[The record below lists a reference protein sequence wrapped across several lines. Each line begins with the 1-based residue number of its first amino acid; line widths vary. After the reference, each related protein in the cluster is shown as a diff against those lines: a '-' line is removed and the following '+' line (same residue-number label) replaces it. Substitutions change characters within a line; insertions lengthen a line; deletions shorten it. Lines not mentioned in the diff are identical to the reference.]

1 MTAAGHD
8 RQVFNARDCCGNIAP
23 NEAVSKAQCP
33 DRGSEGTRHVESQHA
48 VSRTNREA
56 QLPRELI
63 RLHRVREVLLQ
74 VSLEGLNRAGL
85 KKRGAGANVGARVLK
100 PVDLG

>member
-1 MTAAGHD
+1 VTTAGHD
-8 RQVFNARDCCGNIAP
+8 RQIFNARERRGNISP

-56 QLPRELI
+56 QLARELI
-63 RLHRVREVLLQ
+63 RLHRHREVLFQ
-74 VSLEGLNRAGL
+74 VGLEGLNRTGL
-85 KKRGAGANVGARVLK
+85 KKRSAGANVGTRVYK